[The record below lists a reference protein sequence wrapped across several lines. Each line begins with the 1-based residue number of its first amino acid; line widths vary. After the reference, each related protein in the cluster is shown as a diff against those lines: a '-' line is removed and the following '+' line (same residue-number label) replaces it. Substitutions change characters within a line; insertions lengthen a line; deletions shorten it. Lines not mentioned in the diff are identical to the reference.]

1 MGKPK
6 GWGKETEKPREKGTE
21 WGSLPAWAMA
31 TQKGLAQA
39 SGFRRAW
46 AKD

>member
-6 GWGKETEKPREKGTE
+6 GWGKATEKPRVKETE

-39 SGFRRAW
+39 SGFRRGW
-46 AKD
+46 VKD